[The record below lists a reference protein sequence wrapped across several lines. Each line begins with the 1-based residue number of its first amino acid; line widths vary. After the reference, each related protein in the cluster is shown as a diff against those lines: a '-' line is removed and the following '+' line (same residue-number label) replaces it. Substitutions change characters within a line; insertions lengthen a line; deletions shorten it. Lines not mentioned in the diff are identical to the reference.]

1 MRRLA
6 LTGEGTRHTARAPV
20 SRPTAEGLMTD
31 SPTEQPVVLLVEDD
45 GLLLM
50 EASDTLADAGFT
62 VVEATHADKALRVL
76 ENRHDVEVMMTDV
89 DMPQGSMDGFALAR
103 LVAHR
108 WPEIPVLV
116 VSGMGTPG
124 PDDMPDGARFIPKP
138 YEPTTLVRTLRA
150 FIHRAA

>member
-1 MRRLA
+1 M
-6 LTGEGTRHTARAPV
+6 
-20 SRPTAEGLMTD
+20 MD
-31 SPTEQPVVLLVEDD
+31 SPPEQPVVLLVEDD

-62 VVEATHADKALRVL
+62 VVEAAHADKALAVL
-76 ENRHDVEVMMTDV
+76 ENRDDVEVLMTDV

-108 WPEIPVLV
+108 WPGIPVLV

-124 PDDMPDGARFIPKP
+124 PHDMPDGARFIPKP
-138 YEPTTLVRTLRA
+138 YEPTTLVRTLRS
-150 FIHRAA
+150 FIRRAA